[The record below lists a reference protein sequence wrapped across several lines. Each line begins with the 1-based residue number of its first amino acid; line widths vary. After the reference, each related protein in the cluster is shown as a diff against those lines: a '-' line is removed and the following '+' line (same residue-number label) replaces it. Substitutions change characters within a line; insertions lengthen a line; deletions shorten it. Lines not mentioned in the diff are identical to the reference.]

1 MRGSSGAEPGYVTLA
16 ESGELHRRAQAA
28 GNLLSPCRVCPR
40 ECGVDRWQGEVG
52 ACRIGRQAVV
62 ASYGPHFGEESP
74 LVGNRGS
81 GTIFF
86 SGCNL
91 HCLFCQN
98 SYISQ
103 SPEGERASPERLAE
117 IMLDLQRQGCHNV
130 NLVTP
135 THVVPQILQA
145 LVRAAAE
152 GLRLPLVY
160 NCGGY
165 ESRETLRLL
174 EGVVDIYMPD
184 AKYDDAGVG
193 ERLSGVPDYPAVNRA
208 ALREMHRQVGDLV
221 LDERGVAIRGLLV
234 RHLVLPDNL
243 AGTAGIM
250 AWLGELSRNTYV
262 NVMAQYRP
270 CYRAHE
276 VPSLARPLT
285 GGEFAAALHAA
296 REAGLSRLDR
306 AYRSGTG
313 GTGVL
318 PVLS

>member
-1 MRGSSGAEPGYVTLA
+1 MQGSGGVERGYVTLA
-16 ESGELHRRAQAA
+16 ESSELCRRVEAA
-28 GNLLSPCRVCPR
+28 LDLLSPCRVCPR
-40 ECGVDRWQGEVG
+40 ECRVDRLGGEVG

-62 ASYGPHFGEESP
+62 ASYGPHFGEEAP
-74 LVGNRGS
+74 LVGSRGS

-91 HCLFCQN
+91 RCLFCQN
-98 SYISQ
+98 YDISQ
-103 SPEGERASPERLAE
+103 SREGATVSPERLAG

-135 THVVPQILQA
+135 THVMPQILEA
-145 LVRAAAE
+145 LVVAVAQ

-165 ESRETLRLL
+165 ESREALQLL
-174 EGVVDIYMPD
+174 DGVVDIYMPD

-193 ERLSGVPDYPAVNRA
+193 ERLSGVPDYPGVNQA

-221 LDERGVAIRGLLV
+221 LDARGVAIRGLLV
-234 RHLVLPDNL
+234 RHLVLPENL

-250 AWLGELSRNTYV
+250 AFLGELSRGTYV

-270 CYRAHE
+270 CYRAEE
-276 VPSLARPLT
+276 VSALT
-285 GGEFAAALHAA
+285 RRLTPDEYAAAAQAA
-296 REAGLSRLDR
+296 REAGLSRLDQ
-306 AYRSGTG
+306 G
-313 GTGVL
+313 
-318 PVLS
+318 